1 MAKRPLL
8 ITIVGALYLIVGV
21 AMLLTG
27 VAGYIADSSAVPLG
41 ELIVGLVGGA
51 ISLIIGLGLL
61 KGIRIIWYVAVI
73 FAAIYLIL
81 SVILAVMDA
90 VDGDFVNVAA
100 SIIQAIIYAIIIWY
114 LRKDGVKDFFG
125 ISS

>member
-1 MAKRPLL
+1 
-8 ITIVGALYLIVGV
+8 
-21 AMLLTG
+21 MLLTG